1 MTELYVF
8 GGIIALIVFDRLFMP
23 PLNAYGRRP
32 LVEVWVGYAQC
43 YVNSVH
49 AAYLANQLM
58 KEQTRQQAAALLTKE
73 AASDKVV

>member
-1 MTELYVF
+1 MTELSVF

-23 PLNAYGRRP
+23 PLNAYGGRP

-43 YVNSVH
+43 YVNSVP

-58 KEQTRQQAAALLTKE
+58 IEQTRQQAAALLTKE